1 MAVRAL
7 VVDHTVGAW
16 LRQHHV
22 SSAKHVAALV
32 EAVVAAAQERRQR
45 ERPVSGLLAAI
56 AFATYLAFALIA
68 AVVR

>member
-32 EAVVAAAQERRQR
+32 EAVVAAAQSE
-45 ERPVSGLLAAI
+45 EAA
-56 AFATYLAFALIA
+56 
-68 AVVR
+68 